1 MKPLDISPAAFLAP
15 LVFSEKAG
23 IGCGPDEAFGSAL
36 PRHSAPSQSAVTGI
50 DYFLRTENVSLP
62 FILHL
67 LDTCARW

>member
-1 MKPLDISPAAFLAP
+1 MKPLDISPAAFVAP

-23 IGCGPDEAFGSAL
+23 ISCGPDEAFGSAL

-50 DYFLRTENVSLP
+50 DYFTDRKCLSL
-62 FILHL
+62 LMVHL